1 MNSTDK
7 NGFTLIELI
16 IAISLITLA
25 LFLVSLKI
33 QLENIILKGEA
44 NNIVSALRYTRQ
56 LSINGEF
63 KQRFVL
69 FSKDGKIC
77 YRIAQDEAFGK
88 VYLIKTIDPSVIV
101 QSSAAADL
109 DDDGISSSIKYTK
122 LNKDIN
128 KEFNVIKFKKNSA
141 TGCSIILEG
150 LRSSKIYKITIVPT
164 SGRIYLYE
172 IDRK

>member
-1 MNSTDK
+1 MNSINQK
-7 NGFTLIELI
+7 GFTLIELI
-16 IAISLITLA
+16 IAIALIIA
-25 LFLVSLKI
+25 AIFLVSLRIK
-33 QLENIILKGEA
+33 LENIILKGEA

-56 LSINGEF
+56 LNINGEF
-63 KQRFVL
+63 RQRFVL

-77 YRIAQDEAFGK
+77 YRVAQYEAFGK
-88 VYLIKTIDPSVIV
+88 LYLEKEIDSVVIV

-141 TGCSIILEG
+141 TGCSIALQS

>member
-16 IAISLITLA
+16 IAIALIIA
-25 LFLVSLKI
+25 AIFLVSLRI

-44 NNIVSALRYTRQ
+44 NNMVSALRYTRQ

-63 KQRFVL
+63 RQRFVL

-77 YRIAQDEAFGK
+77 YRVAQDAAP
-88 VYLIKTIDPSVIV
+88 VTIHLKKELDSIVIV

-109 DDDGISSSIKYTK
+109 DDEGISSDIKYTK
-122 LNKDIN
+122 LSKDID
-128 KEFNVIKFKKNSA
+128 EDFITIKFKKNSA
-141 TGCSIILEG
+141 TGCSIVLQS